1 MEKSKI
7 RDRLQ
12 EHLESVLAANPS
24 IEDWFVIAVN
34 GSWNYN
40 LATPQSDV
48 DSKLLIIPSFQNL
61 INGKTISYTHN
72 IDNEIVDVKDF
83 RKYLKVAMKQNVNFV
98 ETFFAVEYIVN
109 PKYQKYWNI
118 LMELRN
124 YMAYSD
130 PFATLNCAI
139 GMMTQKMNQA
149 LSYGDTTL
157 DDYDRKSVTHF
168 YRLYDFV
175 VDYGRS
181 IVFNN
186 TFDYESCLRANKRT
200 NRDLRHI
207 QRGGIG
213 CYKNPKYLKNGLTE
227 DFADILSI
235 RTFFFGQFEK
245 YKDDFKKL
253 HKACDVALEQLVKDM
268 IEESL
273 NINE

>member
-7 RDRLQ
+7 KNRLQ
-12 EHLESVLAANPS
+12 EHLESALAANPS

-34 GSWNYN
+34 GSWNYD

-48 DSKLLIIPSFQNL
+48 DSKLLVIPSFKNL
-61 INGKTISYTHN
+61 IDGKTISYTHN

-83 RKYLKVAMKQNVNFV
+83 RKYFKVAMKQNINFM

-109 PKYQKYWNI
+109 PKYQKYWDI
-118 LMELRN
+118 LIELRDC
-124 YMAYSD
+124 MAYSD

-149 LSYGDTTL
+149 LSYSDTVL

-168 YRLYDFV
+168 YRLHDFV

-186 TFDYESCLRANKRT
+186 NFCYEDCLLGDSQS
-200 NRDLRHI
+200 NRILRRI
-207 QRGGIG
+207 QEGLDFF
-213 CYKNPKYLKNGLTE
+213 KNPKHLKNCLTE
-227 DFADILSI
+227 DFTDILSA
-235 RTFFFGQFEK
+235 RTFVFGQFEK
-245 YKDDFKKL
+245 QKDGFKEL
-253 HKACDVALEQLVKDM
+253 QKACNAALDQLVKEM